1 MEIIKSNHYL
11 VKTDIELLGSLFN
24 QLRASGLND
33 LTELEARLAQ
43 LHLNSFNDL
52 IKYFSGPDCN
62 PQLAVVGEELIDR
75 LRSTVPDREAV
86 LTSSNEVGTYLADKL
101 AGHKQE
107 ELWAI
112 YIDNSN
118 HIIAEKCLF
127 KGTIDKSVAHPRE
140 IFRWGLIYA
149 CAGMFVVHNHPSG
162 NLVPSQSDLKLTR
175 MLDESAAMLQ
185 IDFLD
190 HFIVGK
196 NQFLSMREHEL
207 F

>member
-11 VKTDIELLGSLFN
+11 VKTDIELLN
-24 QLRASGLND
+24 
-33 LTELEARLAQ
+33 ELV
-43 LHLNSFNDL
+43 D
-52 IKYFSGPDCN
+52 
-62 PQLAVVGEELIDR
+62 QLAKKEIINLTQLIDR
-75 LRSTVPDREAV
+75 LRQLRISNFNDLLQYLSGSEASNVLAVTSEELLERLRSAIPDREAV

-107 ELWAI
+107 ELWGV

-127 KGTIDKSVAHPRE
+127 KGTLDKSVAHPRE
-140 IFRWGLIYA
+140 IFRWGIIYA

-162 NLVPSQSDLKLTR
+162 NLVPSQSDIKLTR
-175 MLDESAAMLQ
+175 MLHDAADMMQ

-196 NQFLSMREHEL
+196 NRYISMREHEL

>member
-11 VKTDIELLGSLFN
+11 VNTDIELLGNLFN
-24 QLRASGLND
+24 QLRANGISD
-33 LTELEARLAQ
+33 LTQVEAKLAQ
-43 LHLNSFNDL
+43 LQIASFNDL
-52 IKYFSGPDCN
+52 VKYFSGSNCD

-75 LRSTVPDREAV
+75 LRTAVPDREAV

-140 IFRWGLIYA
+140 IFRWALIYA

-162 NLVPSQSDLKLTR
+162 HLTPSQSDLKLTR
-175 MLDESAAMLQ
+175 MLKGAADMLQ

>member
-11 VKTDIELLGSLFN
+11 VNTDIELLGNLFN
-24 QLRASGLND
+24 QLQANGISD
-33 LTELEARLAQ
+33 LTQVEAKLAQ
-43 LHLNSFNDL
+43 LQIASFNDL
-52 IKYFSGPDCN
+52 VKHFSGPDCDS
-62 PQLAVVGEELIDR
+62 QLAVVGEELIDR
-75 LRSTVPDREAV
+75 LRTAVPDREAV

-140 IFRWGLIYA
+140 IFRWALIYA

-162 NLVPSQSDLKLTR
+162 HLTPSQSDVKLTR
-175 MLDESAAMLQ
+175 MLKGAADMLQ

>member
-11 VKTDIELLGSLFN
+11 VNTDIELLGNLFN
-24 QLRASGLND
+24 QLRAHGISD
-33 LTELEARLAQ
+33 LTKVEAKLAQ
-43 LHLNSFNDL
+43 LQIASFNDL
-52 IKYFSGPDCN
+52 VKHFSGPNCDS
-62 PQLAVVGEELIDR
+62 QLAVVGEELIDR
-75 LRSTVPDREAV
+75 LRTAVPDREAV

-140 IFRWGLIYA
+140 IFRWALIYA
-149 CAGMFVVHNHPSG
+149 CAGIFVVHNHPSG
-162 NLVPSQSDLKLTR
+162 HLTPSQSDLKLTR
-175 MLDESAAMLQ
+175 MLKGAADMLQ